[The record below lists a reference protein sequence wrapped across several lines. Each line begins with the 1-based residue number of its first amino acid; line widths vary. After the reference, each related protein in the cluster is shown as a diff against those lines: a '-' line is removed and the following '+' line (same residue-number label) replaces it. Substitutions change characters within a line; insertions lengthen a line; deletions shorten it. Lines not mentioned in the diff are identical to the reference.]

1 MSQRKTSFERRI
13 IYELNCKNK
22 KHLAQIQ
29 SNSFEYTYKPFLRV
43 TVDQMTYPFKS
54 PVVLIRPPLHRVLH
68 PSILNYL
75 NGDVL
80 QLIKSFL
87 REPWMSPKSY
97 ILEVG
102 DSNIQ
107 KDTRWDLVNT
117 FHRYIGE
124 NWTPSMFIIDI
135 LKNTA
140 DIIEIAESIK

>member
-13 IYELNCKNK
+13 IYELNCKNGK
-22 KHLAQIQ
+22 QLTQIQ
-29 SNSFEYTYKPFLRV
+29 PNSFEYTYKPFLRA

-54 PVVLIRPPLHRVLH
+54 PIVLIRPPLHRVLH

-80 QLIKSFL
+80 QLIKHFL
-87 REPWMSPKSY
+87 HEPWMSPKSY

-117 FHRYIGE
+117 FQKYIGE

>member
-1 MSQRKTSFERRI
+1 
-13 IYELNCKNK
+13 
-22 KHLAQIQ
+22 
-29 SNSFEYTYKPFLRV
+29 
-43 TVDQMTYPFKS
+43 
-54 PVVLIRPPLHRVLH
+54 
-68 PSILNYL
+68 
-75 NGDVL
+75 
-80 QLIKSFL
+80 
-87 REPWMSPKSY
+87 MSPKSY

-135 LKNTA
+135 LQNTA